1 MPLTFVATSDTVP
14 TDTEASASLLSD
26 AHKTARPKVMMITQ
40 SPQLIRKEGICNFE
54 IRWLKLVIVIYLFCV
69 SMHIAIVTLR
79 GHITRYESSRKFERD
94 RFKTVV

>member
-1 MPLTFVATSDTVP
+1 M
-14 TDTEASASLLSD
+14 
-26 AHKTARPKVMMITQ
+26 
-40 SPQLIRKEGICNFE
+40 
-54 IRWLKLVIVIYLFCV
+54 IVIDLFCV